1 VRAMAATDVVVG
13 ARYVCVSARGLG
25 IPVLV
30 EKVMANS
37 VQFRPFGRAAAAHR
51 EKGRLALDAFCIRY
65 RPLSQAAEHQQDLA
79 RAERNGTGPK
89 LDGEVVSE
97 LDEAIESAVGSP
109 HSADEPVDEHGLILA
124 GQLSREIKPRGRRLT
139 AEQVREIWQLVAAG
153 TSMEEVAVAYGRSA
167 RTVLRVWAGETSPGA
182 TADLRAR
189 RRSLP
194 SRAPAEGAV
203 TGRASRVESNEGL
216 LPTADCPLGKLGASS
231 ADALEEAIEVAQS
244 NDRHPAAQP
253 APAPSNDA
261 GLALLAELTEAAEIL
276 VAYAGR
282 PLPRFVSLAGI
293 RALVEQARAVVD
305 GAAAP

>member
-97 LDEAIESAVGSP
+97 LDEAIDAAVAAP
-109 HSADEPVDEHGLILA
+109 DETVDEHGLILA

-139 AEQVREIWQLVAAG
+139 PEQVREIWQLVAAG

-167 RTVLRVWAGETSPGA
+167 RTVLRVWAGETSPGS
-182 TADLRAR
+182 TADLRAQ

-194 SRAPAEGAV
+194 SRAPAEGAPAEGAV
-203 TGRASRVESNEGL
+203 TSRASRVESNEGL
-216 LPTADCPLGKLGASS
+216 LPTAPSAALGASS

-261 GLALLAELTEAAEIL
+261 GMALLAELTEAAEIL

-293 RALVEQARAVVD
+293 QAVVQQARAVVD
-305 GAAAP
+305 GAAAS